1 MRQIIKSNT
10 KQTLCTIEICELSE
24 SRHERNLYTGFAWGA
39 SKPPLQ
45 PPSHNIG
52 DPLLGGSLLRG
63 PILGGSH
70 LRSYFRRVCFSVCV
84 YNAPPPP
91 LQELREHRLRV
102 PGILKRFK
110 AWCFLFQPS
119 WLKASGETQPYIG
132 LLSPRP
138 PPRAERELH
147 LQRSAWSRSIE
158 TMGRRPFRDPPARG
172 DRTLGAIL
180 RDSPGKAHY
189 V

>member
-1 MRQIIKSNT
+1 MRALGEPPRKKLIHWFCMGCFEATSPAPQPQHRRPSFRWVPFKRLYFRRVPFKS
-10 KQTLCTIEICELSE
+10 
-24 SRHERNLYTGFAWGA
+24 
-39 SKPPLQ
+39 
-45 PPSHNIG
+45 
-52 DPLLGGSLLRG
+52 
-63 PILGGSH
+63 
-70 LRSYFRRVCFSVCV
+70 SYCRRVCFSVCV

>member
-10 KQTLCTIEICELSE
+10 KQTLCTIKICELSE

-45 PPSHNIG
+45 PPSHHIG

-63 PILGGSH
+63 PILGGSL
-70 LRSYFRRVCFSVCV
+70 LRGPILGGCVFCVCV

-138 PPRAERELH
+138 PPLAERAGRLPYRLLH
-147 LQRSAWSRSIE
+147 AHALA
-158 TMGRRPFRDPPARG
+158 PFA
-172 DRTLGAIL
+172 
-180 RDSPGKAHY
+180 
-189 V
+189 